1 MTDDL
6 ESVKEKVAK
15 LMAMGTDGRGNEFEA
30 EIALRQ
36 AEALMRKHGID
47 VAMLQDST
55 GAKPIYNWKS
65 VHVPVH
71 PKRAVKD
78 APLWFGWILVGVGRF
93 TDTKVAYAAAAPHG
107 LCAKFAGDEVDVEF
121 AVYLCKH
128 LRDECRNLSSLL
140 TGAVERE
147 TFRRGYASRVRS
159 RMTNM
164 RRERDAALR
173 EAVTSTGTALVVVE
187 DKLALRDEQFGK
199 QEYGRGGRA
208 GIGGGSSNAFAAGR
222 AAGDRASFARPVGH
236 TSQARLK

>member
-1 MTDDL
+1 MSDEI
-6 ESVKEKVAK
+6 ESVKEKIAK

-47 VAMLQDST
+47 AAMLQDST

-65 VHVPVH
+65 VYVPVN
-71 PKRAVKD
+71 PRRAVKD
-78 APLWFGWILVGVGRF
+78 APLWFGWVIVGVGRF
-93 TDTKVAYAAAAPHG
+93 TDTKVAYGYAGEHG
-107 LCAKFAGDEVDVEF
+107 LCAKFSGDEVDVEF

-140 TGAVERE
+140 TGAAERE
-147 TFRRGYASRVRS
+147 TFRRGYALRVKN
-159 RMTNM
+159 RMSAM
-164 RRERDAALR
+164 RRERDEALR

-187 DKLALRDEQFGK
+187 NKLALRDEQFGK
-199 QEYGRGGRA
+199 QEYGRARRCGH
-208 GIGGGSSNAFAAGR
+208 GGGSFDAYAAGR

-236 TSQARLK
+236 SSQARLK